1 MDNPKIP
8 GSAHSWES
16 GQLGRDLQHA
26 VPSTPELRAQ
36 IDNALDMQLVSLRLP
51 NELVEKL
58 LQIAHMRGMNYQP
71 LIRHVLT
78 EFADTTLDIQAKG

>member
-1 MDNPKIP
+1 MDTPKIP

-16 GQLGRDLQHA
+16 GRLGRDQQHA
-26 VPSTPELRAQ
+26 VPATPELRAQ
-36 IDNALDMQLVSLRLP
+36 IDKALDMQLVSLRLP

-58 LQIAHMRGMNYQP
+58 HRIAHTRGMDYQP

-78 EFADTTLDIQAKG
+78 EFADTTLDIQVKG